1 LIPTFTMIQTI
12 AHDREEELRKE
23 ANQRYKVGGAP
34 LRAQRPGLHER
45 LAKSLRV
52 LADRLDPE
60 EGYGAELCAD

>member
-1 LIPTFTMIQTI
+1 LIPQFTMIQTI

-23 ANQRYKVGGAP
+23 ANERYKYGGAA
-34 LRAQRPGLHER
+34 LQAQRPRLLER

-60 EGYGAELCAD
+60 DAYGAELCAD